1 MKIISGEQIA
11 AEIIAKTK
19 DLINNKKLT
28 PKLAI
33 IFVGS
38 NPASEVYVQ
47 KKISLAEKV
56 GIEVDLHKL
65 DKVSFEQARDLLLQ
79 LGADPSVAGIIP
91 QLPMPGAFSVNDL
104 FPFIS
109 ENKDVDGLNPLTLG
123 KIWQGEASLLGA
135 TPKAI
140 MDVLDY
146 VAIDQGASLLDWLPG
161 KRVVI
166 VNSSNLIGKPLAGAL
181 LNKQATVIMCNS
193 QTQDLRELTTSA
205 DIIITATG
213 QKNLITA
220 GMIKDGAVI
229 IDSGFVKDGKR
240 IYGDVD
246 RDSVSQKCAYLSPVP
261 GGIGPIGVANLMW
274 NTALA
279 ATKRN
284 LI

>member
-1 MKIISGEQIA
+1 MKIIPGEQIA
-11 AEIIAKTK
+11 HDIISKTQNFIHEHQ
-19 DLINNKKLT
+19 LQ

-33 IFVGS
+33 IFVGK

-47 KKISLAEKV
+47 KKMALAKLV
-56 GIEVDLHKL
+56 GIEVDMHRL
-65 DKVSFEQARDLLLQ
+65 DSVSFDQARDLLLT
-79 LGADPSVAGIIP
+79 LGRDPSVAGIIP
-91 QLPMPGAFSVNDL
+91 QLPMPGEFNVNDL
-104 FPFIS
+104 FPFIA
-109 ENKDVDGLNPLTLG
+109 EAKDVDGLNPITLG

-140 MDVLDY
+140 MDVLEY

-181 LNKQATVIMCNS
+181 LCKQATVIMCNS
-193 QTQDLRELTTSA
+193 QTQDLRELTAGA
-205 DIIITATG
+205 DIIVTATG

-220 GMIKDGAVI
+220 DMIQEGVVI
-229 IDSGFVKDGKR
+229 IDSGFVKEGKR

-246 RDSVSQKCAYLSPVP
+246 SASVDQKCAYLSPVP

-279 ATKRN
+279 ASKGN
-284 LI
+284 